1 MVDLMETE
9 LSMTEQFAIHASAIA
24 IKEFDREELEEAF
37 VEMLYNKAVER
48 QTFIAIMKEHGIDA
62 DIKLSFLNAN
72 QVPQINMATRTF
84 SGTLDTLEHEGS
96 EITYKGSTDA
106 CDRSENIRGFQI
118 NPGSTGDII
127 VKLDRS
133 IGIKSVEIFQE
144 DEYAASSAP
153 TGYTGFSDIEQSGK
167 GKGAV
172 AMTVTNAAKN
182 YLVILKTD
190 GYSEVTFGGTVDVP

>member
-1 MVDLMETE
+1 
-9 LSMTEQFAIHASAIA
+9 
-24 IKEFDREELEEAF
+24 
-37 VEMLYNKAVER
+37 
-48 QTFIAIMKEHGIDA
+48 
-62 DIKLSFLNAN
+62 
-72 QVPQINMATRTF
+72 MATRTI
-84 SGTLDTLEHEGS
+84 SGTLDTLESDGA
-96 EITYKGSTDA
+96 EITYVGSTDA
-106 CDRSENIRGFQI
+106 CDRSENIRGFRV

-133 IGIKSVEIFQE
+133 TGVKSIEIFQE
-144 DEYAASSAP
+144 DVYAGSSAP
-153 TGYTGFSDIEQSGK
+153 SGYTGFSNVEQNGK

>member
-1 MVDLMETE
+1 
-9 LSMTEQFAIHASAIA
+9 
-24 IKEFDREELEEAF
+24 
-37 VEMLYNKAVER
+37 
-48 QTFIAIMKEHGIDA
+48 
-62 DIKLSFLNAN
+62 
-72 QVPQINMATRTF
+72 MATRTF

-96 EITYKGSTDA
+96 VITYKGSTDA

-133 IGIKSVEIFQE
+133 TGVKSIEIFQE
-144 DEYAASSAP
+144 DVYAGSSAP
-153 TGYTGFSDIEQSGK
+153 SGYTGFSNVEQSGK

-172 AMTVTNAAKN
+172 AMTVTNAAKD

-190 GYSEVTFGGTVDVP
+190 GYSEVSFGGTVDVP

>member
-1 MVDLMETE
+1 
-9 LSMTEQFAIHASAIA
+9 
-24 IKEFDREELEEAF
+24 
-37 VEMLYNKAVER
+37 
-48 QTFIAIMKEHGIDA
+48 
-62 DIKLSFLNAN
+62 
-72 QVPQINMATRTF
+72 MATRTF

-106 CDRSENIRGFQI
+106 CDRSENIRGFQV

-182 YLVILKTD
+182 YLVIFKTD
-190 GYSEVTFGGTVDVP
+190 GYSEVTFGGTVDVPYIRYLLSKQRLFKINKTLQSGQDSYGFWSFCFI